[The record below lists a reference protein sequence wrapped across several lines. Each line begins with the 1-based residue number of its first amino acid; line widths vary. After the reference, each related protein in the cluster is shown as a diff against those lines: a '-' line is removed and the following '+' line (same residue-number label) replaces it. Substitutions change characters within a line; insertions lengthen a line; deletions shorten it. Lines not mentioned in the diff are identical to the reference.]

1 METNEQASGRRRR
14 RRGGGTQRERRP
26 GVWEVRVP
34 TGEQVGGQARQRSYI
49 VHGSAADAAA
59 LQARLVATPA
69 VPAPAVITV
78 GELLGLWLAAD
89 QPWKPSTL
97 VGYTSVVRSLRR
109 DRLAG
114 VRVAALTPLLLRET
128 LHRWSLEGVSEAV
141 AGARFRVLRSAVGWG
156 WTERL
161 LDVHPIRATRG
172 PARPDPRRPLT
183 DQQVQAVLAA
193 AEIALLEAHANHTG
207 STGTARRLHRAEQ
220 DLLLVRLAA
229 DTGARRGELAALKLG
244 DLTGRSLTI
253 ARGLSAGQVTTPKSG
268 RARALTVGASTADL
282 WHTLTERWAD
292 RVAPDPL
299 GPWLFSPHPDHH
311 TRLGADV
318 LDHRFTR
325 IRDTAGVPDA
335 TLHRLRHS
343 VATFLVAR
351 GQILHA
357 QHRLGHADA
366 ATTLREYAHAL
377 PGTDTAI
384 ADAIDTHLHGPAQT
398 IWPAP
403 DRDGPSCG

>member
-1 METNEQASGRRRR
+1 M
-14 RRGGGTQRERRP
+14 
-26 GVWEVRVP
+26 WEVRVP
-34 TGEQVGGQARQRSYI
+34 TGEQVAGRARQRSYV

-59 LQARLVATPA
+59 LRVRLVATPS

-78 GELLGLWLAAD
+78 GELLGLWVAAD

-109 DRLAG
+109 DRLAD
-114 VRVAALTPLLLRET
+114 VRAAALTPRLVRES
-128 LHRWSLEGVSEAV
+128 LHRWSRQGVSEAV
-141 AGARFRVLRSAVGWG
+141 AGARFRVLRSAIGWG

-172 PARPDPRRPLT
+172 PARPDARRPLT
-183 DQQVQAVLAA
+183 DEQVQALLGAA
-193 AEIALLEAHANHTG
+193 DLALLEALANDTG
-207 STGTARRLHRAEQ
+207 ATAAARRLHRAEQ

-229 DTGARRGELAALKLG
+229 DTGARRGELAALKTA

-253 ARGLSAGQVTTPKSG
+253 CRGLSAGQLTTPKSG
-268 RARALTVGASTADL
+268 RARTITVGASTAAL
-282 WHTLTERWAD
+282 WHTLTDRWTD
-292 RVAPDPL
+292 RVAPDTL

-311 TRLGADV
+311 TRLGAEV

-325 IRDTAGVPDA
+325 IRSAAAVPDA

-351 GQILHA
+351 GQILQA

-377 PGTDTAI
+377 PDTDHAV
-384 ADAIDTHLHGPAQT
+384 ADAIDAHLDRVGERGL
-398 IWPAP
+398 PAP
-403 DRDGPSCG
+403 DRHGPNER